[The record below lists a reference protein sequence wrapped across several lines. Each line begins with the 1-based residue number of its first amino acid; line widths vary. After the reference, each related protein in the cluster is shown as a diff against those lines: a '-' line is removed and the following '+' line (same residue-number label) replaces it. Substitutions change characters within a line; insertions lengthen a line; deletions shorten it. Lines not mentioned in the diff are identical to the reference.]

1 MLSHDTILLRKIRVL
16 DYKVSIITPSYNS
29 ERYIS
34 ETIDSVI
41 NQTYENWEMLIIDDS
56 STDNSINIISDYC
69 SSENSIKLIKL
80 EENGGAAVARN
91 RGIKEAEGRFIAFLD
106 SDDLWHPEKLEKQ
119 LEKMVKKNLPFTFTT
134 YQLINEE
141 GELGKTIKSKA
152 IVSYRNAIMSNP
164 IGCLTVMID
173 TNFFGKVYMPYIKK
187 RQDLGLWLK
196 LLRKTAAVGI
206 EENLAFY
213 RVRRDSISSNKFKLI
228 KYHWILYRKHEK
240 VPFFTS
246 LYYVIYYSFSKLIN
260 ILR

>member
-69 SSENSIKLIKL
+69 SSENRIKLIKL

-119 LEKMVKKNLPFTFTT
+119 LEKK
-134 YQLINEE
+134 NEE
-141 GELGKTIKSKA
+141 VLESA
-152 IVSYRNAIMSNP
+152 M
-164 IGCLTVMID
+164 
-173 TNFFGKVYMPYIKK
+173 
-187 RQDLGLWLK
+187 
-196 LLRKTAAVGI
+196 
-206 EENLAFY
+206 
-213 RVRRDSISSNKFKLI
+213 RVF
-228 KYHWILYRKHEK
+228 
-240 VPFFTS
+240 
-246 LYYVIYYSFSKLIN
+246 
-260 ILR
+260 

>member
-69 SSENSIKLIKL
+69 SSENRIKLIKL

-119 LEKMVKKNLPFTFTT
+119 LEKMVKKN
-134 YQLINEE
+134 
-141 GELGKTIKSKA
+141 
-152 IVSYRNAIMSNP
+152 R
-164 IGCLTVMID
+164 
-173 TNFFGKVYMPYIKK
+173 
-187 RQDLGLWLK
+187 
-196 LLRKTAAVGI
+196 
-206 EENLAFY
+206 
-213 RVRRDSISSNKFKLI
+213 
-228 KYHWILYRKHEK
+228 
-240 VPFFTS
+240 
-246 LYYVIYYSFSKLIN
+246 
-260 ILR
+260 